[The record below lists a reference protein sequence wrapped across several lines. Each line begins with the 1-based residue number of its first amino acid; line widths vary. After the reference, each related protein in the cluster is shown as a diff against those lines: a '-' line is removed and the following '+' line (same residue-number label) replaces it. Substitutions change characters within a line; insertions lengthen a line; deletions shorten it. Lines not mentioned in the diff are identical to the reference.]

1 MKNDNDKGNSFC
13 LLKCEKNKTKQKK
26 KNHSF
31 PQMLRSQK
39 TVFYVKWGKE
49 WERNPVNPDLGEE
62 NLLFSP

>member
-13 LLKCEKNKTKQKK
+13 LLKYEKKTKQNNNNNK

-49 WERNPVNPDLGEE
+49 
-62 NLLFSP
+62 